1 MKKFALL
8 LPVLAAFA
16 ITGCGASDAECNE
29 FAAHMVEMLQKD
41 LGEKKAA
48 KFVKRQEEY
57 FDVCKETANPREI
70 ACARNAKDL
79 HDFLVNCNY

>member
-29 FAAHMVEMLQKD
+29 FAAHMVELVKKD

-48 KFVKRQEEY
+48 KYIKRQEDY
-57 FDVCKETANPREI
+57 FKACKETANPREI
-70 ACARNAKDL
+70 ACARNVETLEQFMKE
-79 HDFLVNCNY
+79 CTY